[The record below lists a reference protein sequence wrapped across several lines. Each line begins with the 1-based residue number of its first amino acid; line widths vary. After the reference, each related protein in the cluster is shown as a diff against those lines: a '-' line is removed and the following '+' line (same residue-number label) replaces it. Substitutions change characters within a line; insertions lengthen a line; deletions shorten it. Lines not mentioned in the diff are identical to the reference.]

1 MGRPTYIRL
10 ISFSIIGAF
19 LLSLFSLLF
28 LSRLSDMG
36 ATEPRSR
43 FFLFMGDSIA
53 RSLSDI
59 PVEKWNN
66 KKLLDDSI
74 RFPFDG
80 RPPNFDMNRDR
91 DRGQGRDGDRDHR
104 DERGP
109 RKNFPPP
116 PDMDGFPPPPPPPR
130 DGVLFRP
137 MPPPPPFMGGR
148 DRAEGK
154 DRKGP
159 QHTPPK
165 IWLVSESGDVIFS
178 RNAEALPLNLSEEVL
193 PKSSAEVI
201 AKEDFFRLFPGTYI
215 LKLETEKPLY
225 LVIVDGNKPGLAT
238 LFGTQAILIFV
249 TVVMA
254 FLLSLTFIFLY
265 LQKKS
270 AEARAVLLRLEK
282 GDLKARFEIR
292 RFDETAGLLIDFNRM
307 AHEIEKLVT
316 RVHTIEST
324 RKNLLQELGHDLRTP
339 LTSLRTSFE
348 TLKVHFDKLT
358 EENRSE
364 LFDMIEAEVKYFREL
379 LEQLMTIAALDEPIY
394 KSSTETIDIAEMLA
408 GEVRGRQSAAPQIRW
423 SFESHISAERSLVL
437 GDSNLIMRLLKN
449 AFDNSSRYAKG
460 KIQASISESADYY
473 EIEVLD
479 DGPGLSEA
487 DLNSFAKRREKRM
500 RRQGEGLNFSL
511 GLGSVIMKS
520 IVELHG
526 GQLHISNDS
535 RTGGACLKFQ
545 LPKAPVERISQK

>member
-10 ISFSIIGAF
+10 ISFSVVGAI

-36 ATEPRSR
+36 ATEPRNR
-43 FFLFMGDSIA
+43 FFLFVGESIE
-53 RSLSDI
+53 RSLSDV
-59 PVEKWNN
+59 PVEKWND

-80 RPPNFDMNRDR
+80 RPPNFEMRRDR
-91 DRGQGRDGDRDHR
+91 ERERERIDA
-104 DERGP
+104 RGP
-109 RKNFPPP
+109 RKPFPPP
-116 PDMDGFPPPPPPPR
+116 PRGEGEEGFPPPPPPPR
-130 DGVLFRP
+130 DGMFR
-137 MPPPPPFMGGR
+137 PPPPFMGPGPQ

-154 DRKGP
+154 ERKGP
-159 QHTPPK
+159 QHSPPK
-165 IWLVSESGDVIFS
+165 IWLVSEEGEVIFS
-178 RNAEALPLNLSEEVL
+178 RNADALPFAWNKATLPQNSNEV
-193 PKSSAEVI
+193 S

-215 LKLETEKPLY
+215 VKLDTAKTLY
-225 LVIVDGNKPGLAT
+225 LVIYDTNKPGIGT

-249 TVVMA
+249 TVAMA

-265 LQKKS
+265 LQRKS

-358 EENRSE
+358 EENRNE

-394 KSSTETIDIAEMLA
+394 KSSTETIDVAEILA
-408 GEVRGRQSAAPQIRW
+408 GEIRSRQSSTPQIAW
-423 SFESHISAERSLVL
+423 AFESQVSSERSLVL
-437 GDSNLIMRLLKN
+437 GDSNLIMRLFKN
-449 AFDNSSRYAKG
+449 AFDNARRYAKG
-460 KIQASISESADYY
+460 KIQASIKETTDFY
-473 EIEVLD
+473 EIEILD

-487 DLNSFAKRREKRM
+487 DLNAFAKRREKRM

-526 GQLHISNDS
+526 GQLQITNDS

-545 LPKAPVERISQK
+545 LPKAPLERIQQK